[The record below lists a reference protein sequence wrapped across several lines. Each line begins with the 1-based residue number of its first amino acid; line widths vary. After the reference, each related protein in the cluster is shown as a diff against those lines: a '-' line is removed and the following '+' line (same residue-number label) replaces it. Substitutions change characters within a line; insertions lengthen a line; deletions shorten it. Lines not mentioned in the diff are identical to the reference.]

1 MVSRIPP
8 ASGNMMTAGQ
18 GPSPSGTLSAAG
30 QVPSLGLDLHGALRH
45 QALPRPSGPP
55 PYNPRSVP
63 LIGDDWFLR
72 PAGPAGWACR
82 AVAVPPCR
90 PTEGANNRRAR
101 PVTVTQTIP
110 MPPAATVGKE
120 ERDRHRWRTRFRPS
134 STTCGIGP
142 SCPIELRLTDGL
154 PVAPPL
160 HDVVE
165 ALIAGSGRPADDLVA
180 IIPPRDGRAT
190 VEVIAANAAMAGARP
205 EHMPVIIA
213 ALEAMSAPEHNLRG
227 LLLTTHPCWPL
238 VIVSGDEVQQL
249 GMATAEQVF
258 SGGGNRANVAIGRAV
273 KLVLWNVGGT
283 FPGEPVKEVFGQPG
297 RFAYCIAESADSP
310 WEPFHRS
317 RGLDAASGVTVF
329 SCDAPTSVSMWGCDD
344 EPPNRLAQAADAM
357 SVRGSNNTHT
367 MGQMLVVFTP
377 SEARH
382 LAARGYG
389 RAEVQATLFQQAR
402 RRLGAIRPRGPLRP
416 DNSPEHWYSWWP
428 QWVDQS
434 DDDTLVPVVEEP
446 GGHPRDGCR
455 RRQHSVDRRL
465 PLVGPPRRVRRHPA
479 YHTPLAT
486 EPGEPVSYKLV
497 DPRGIAQ
504 SPRSVHTHAAARE
517 RSPTTSRSA
526 S

>member
-1 MVSRIPP
+1 MANTFP
-8 ASGNMMTAGQ
+8 AELNDLRDWTE
-18 GPSPSGTLSAAG
+18 LS
-30 QVPSLGLDLHGALRH
+30 
-45 QALPRPSGPP
+45 
-55 PYNPRSVP
+55 Y
-63 LIGDDWFLR
+63 
-72 PAGPAGWACR
+72 
-82 AVAVPPCR
+82 
-90 PTEGANNRRAR
+90 
-101 PVTVTQTIP
+101 
-110 MPPAATVGKE
+110 
-120 ERDRHRWRTRFRPS
+120 
-134 STTCGIGP
+134 
-142 SCPIELRLTDGL
+142 ELRLTDGL

-160 HDVVE
+160 LDVVE
-165 ALIAGSGRPADDLVA
+165 ALVAGSGRSADDLVA

-190 VEVIAANAAMAGARP
+190 VEVVAANAAMAGARP
-205 EHMPVIIA
+205 EYMPVIIA

-238 VIVSGDEVQQL
+238 VIVSGDEVQEL

-367 MGQMLVVFTP
+367 MGQILVVFTP

-389 RAEVQATLFQQAR
+389 RVEVQETLFRQAR

-428 QWVDQS
+428 EWVDQS

-446 GGHPRDGCR
+446 GDIHVMVAGADSIPWIVVCHSWGHLGGFAVTRP
-455 RRQHSVDRRL
+455 
-465 PLVGPPRRVRRHPA
+465 
-479 YHTPLAT
+479 
-486 EPGEPVSYKLV
+486 
-497 DPRGIAQ
+497 I
-504 SPRSVHTHAAARE
+504 THR
-517 RSPTTSRSA
+517 PH
-526 S
+526 